1 MSIRNVQLRRDR
13 MIICEADKLVDRLAP
28 PTRQAIEEARKK
40 QMDAVRELRR
50 LLANAYRAIR

>member
-1 MSIRNVQLRRDR
+1 
-13 MIICEADKLVDRLAP
+13 MIICEADRFGDRLAP

-50 LLANAYRAIR
+50 LLADVNRAIR